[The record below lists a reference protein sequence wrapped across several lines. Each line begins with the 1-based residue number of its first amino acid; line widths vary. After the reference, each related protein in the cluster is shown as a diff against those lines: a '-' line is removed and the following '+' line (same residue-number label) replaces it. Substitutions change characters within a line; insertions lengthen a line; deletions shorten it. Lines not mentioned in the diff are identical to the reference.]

1 MKKGK
6 LKKFLA
12 MFSSFAIG
20 CSTLFI
26 LTGCPEPE
34 PAPVFS
40 YTIEDRTEDQTE
52 IECDGSTYEL
62 HLYTSESF
70 YNSIYVI
77 AIDNETNKKEDIGIT
92 QSWNTKRK
100 RLDVKLLEADY
111 TKTCTYTIY
120 ASSNENADI
129 DSCVA
134 KTFTLKINGEAE
146 YATPEIKTQPVG
158 ATYYYKT
165 SKSELYSDKAC
176 TKSATIAALS
186 VAATISEGE
195 IAYQWYNTD
204 GAISGETAT
213 TYTPTDAGSYY
224 VVVSNAAAPAIA
236 NVTSNTAKVVLSN
249 ANNPTP
255 EITTDI
261 ASASYDKISEAAT
274 LAVVATVDSSVT
286 PDLHYQWYKDGV
298 AITGETLASYKPT
311 AFGSYYVDIWN
322 VVGTEESEHI
332 TSTTAVISENA
343 AVLKCIT
350 PSAATQVSFDATN
363 GNELTVAFTCN
374 IDATITYQWY
384 WAEGESEES
393 NSENSTKIDGATSP
407 TYTATKVG
415 TYFCKATAKSIAN
428 DTNNTKSLDSYKYYV
443 TEEELEGTGS
453 IGFDFN

>member
-6 LKKFLA
+6 LKKFLT

-20 CSTLFI
+20 CSTLFM
-26 LTGCPEPE
+26 LTGCPDPV

-40 YTIEDRTEDQTE
+40 YTIEDRSEDQTD

-70 YNSIYVI
+70 YNNIYVI
-77 AIDNETNKKEDIGIT
+77 AIDNETNKKEDIEF
-92 QSWNTKRK
+92 SAEWNTKRK
-100 RLDVKLLEADY
+100 RLDVQLLGADY
-111 TKTCTYTIY
+111 SKTCTYTIY
-120 ASSNENADI
+120 ASNNEDS
-129 DSCVA
+129 DTESCVA

-146 YATPEIKTQPVG
+146 YAIPEIMTQPVG

-176 TKSATIAALS
+176 SVPATIAVLTVS
-186 VAATISEGE
+186 ATISEGE

-213 TYTPTDAGSYY
+213 SYTPTGAGSYY
-224 VVVSNAAAPAIA
+224 VIVSNAAHAASC
-236 NVTSNTAKVVLSN
+236 VTSNTAKVVLSN
-249 ANNPTP
+249 VNNPTP
-255 EITTDI
+255 KITTDI

-274 LAVVATVDSSVT
+274 LVVVASVDASD
-286 PDLHYQWYKDGV
+286 PDLHYQWYKDGA
-298 AITGETLASYKPT
+298 AISGATSSSYKPIE
-311 AFGSYYVDIWN
+311 FGSYYVDIWN

-332 TSTTAVISENA
+332 ASTTSVISENA
-343 AVLKCIT
+343 AVLKCVT
-350 PSAATQVSFDATN
+350 PSAATQVAFDATN

-384 WAEGESEES
+384 FAEGESEES
-393 NSENSTKIDGATSP
+393 NSETAEKITGATSA
-407 TYTATKVG
+407 TYTATEVG
-415 TYFCKATAKSIAN
+415 TYFCMATATSIEN
-428 DTNNTKSLDSYKYYV
+428 GTSNMKSLSSYKYYV
-443 TEEELEGTGS
+443 TEQELEGTGS